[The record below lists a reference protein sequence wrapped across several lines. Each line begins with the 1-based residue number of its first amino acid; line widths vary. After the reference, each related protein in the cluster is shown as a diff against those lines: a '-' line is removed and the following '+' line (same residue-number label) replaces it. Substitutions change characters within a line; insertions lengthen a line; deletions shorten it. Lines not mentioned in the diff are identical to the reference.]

1 MANGKTG
8 KGSGF
13 LAALLVIIDLG
24 LLVWIGTSW
33 YSQRE
38 AGKQDEY
45 FAGTGTEEEQNG
57 GISSGYATDPGSS
70 ASSDG
75 SEWGSTSSDASQIS
89 PVVPAGDASSDTANA
104 SSGSSSG
111 GTSDPSGSPVSSG
124 MNDNWLLGSSGKE
137 PAGEEAREDGA
148 ARFGSVGR
156 PETSDFQTWFEHNI
170 TGSIPSDARILT
182 DFREITGSWKG
193 LLRYSNPDLPDVV
206 TSELVNFTVAG
217 TSSDSSLTVDW
228 YLIWWSGDGE
238 WLNEEDM
245 DDTVFSG
252 SFADGTLAVNGTG
265 NIRLTAFYEWQ
276 GSQYA
281 AGELDAPDGST
292 AVVGMVRP

>member
-38 AGKQDEY
+38 AGKQDGY
-45 FAGTGTEEEQNG
+45 FAGTGTEEGQSG
-57 GISSGYATDPGSS
+57 GISPGYASDPGSF
-70 ASSDG
+70 ASSEG
-75 SEWGSTSSDASQIS
+75 SDWGGTSSDASQIS
-89 PVVPAGDASSDTANA
+89 PIVPAGDTSSDTANA
-104 SSGSSSG
+104 SSG
-111 GTSDPSGSPVSSG
+111 GTSDPADSPASSG
-124 MNDNWLLGSSGKE
+124 MNDNWLLGSPGKE

-156 PETSDFQTWFEHNI
+156 PESSDFQTWFEHNI

-193 LLRYSNPDLPDVV
+193 LLRYSTPDLPDVV

-252 SFADGTLAVNGTG
+252 SFTDGTLAVNGTG

>member
-13 LAALLVIIDLG
+13 LVALLVIIDLG

-38 AGKQDEY
+38 AGKQDGY
-45 FAGTGTEEEQNG
+45 YSGIGTDEGQNG

-75 SEWGSTSSDASQIS
+75 SEWGSPSSDASQIS
-89 PVVPAGDASSDTANA
+89 PVVPAGDTSSDTANV
-104 SSGSSSG
+104 SSG
-111 GTSDPSGSPVSSG
+111 GTSDPSDSPVSSG

-137 PAGEEAREDGA
+137 PAGEEAHEDGA

-182 DFREITGSWKG
+182 DFREIAGSWKG

-238 WLNEEDM
+238 WLNEEEM

-252 SFADGTLAVNGTG
+252 SFAVGTLAVNGTG

>member
-38 AGKQDEY
+38 AGKQDGY

-57 GISSGYATDPGSS
+57 GISSGFVSDPGSS

-75 SEWGSTSSDASQIS
+75 SEWGSPSSDASQIS
-89 PVVPAGDASSDTANA
+89 PVIPDGDAPSDTANV
-104 SSGSSSG
+104 SSG
-111 GTSDPSGSPVSSG
+111 GTSEPSDSPVSSG
-124 MNDNWLLGSSGKE
+124 MNDNWLLGSPGKE
-137 PAGEEAREDGA
+137 PAVEEAHEDGA

-193 LLRYSNPDLPDVV
+193 LLRYSTPDLPDVV

-238 WLNEEDM
+238 WLNEEEM

>member
-1 MANGKTG
+1 
-8 KGSGF
+8 
-13 LAALLVIIDLG
+13 
-24 LLVWIGTSW
+24 
-33 YSQRE
+33 
-38 AGKQDEY
+38 
-45 FAGTGTEEEQNG
+45 
-57 GISSGYATDPGSS
+57 
-70 ASSDG
+70 
-75 SEWGSTSSDASQIS
+75 
-89 PVVPAGDASSDTANA
+89 
-104 SSGSSSG
+104 
-111 GTSDPSGSPVSSG
+111 
-124 MNDNWLLGSSGKE
+124 
-137 PAGEEAREDGA
+137 EDGA

-156 PETSDFQTWFEHNI
+156 PESSDFQTWFEHNI

-193 LLRYSNPDLPDVV
+193 LLRYSTPDLPDVV

-238 WLNEEDM
+238 WLNEEEM